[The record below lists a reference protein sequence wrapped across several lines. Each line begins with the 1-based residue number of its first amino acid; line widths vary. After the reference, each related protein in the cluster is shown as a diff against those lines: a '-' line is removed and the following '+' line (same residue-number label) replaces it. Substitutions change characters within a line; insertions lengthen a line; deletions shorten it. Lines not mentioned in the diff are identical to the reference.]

1 MRVCV
6 YAHSSLTI
14 ITFLR
19 WEIKS
24 ENERPPT
31 ERTRKHWLSAFSCCF
46 FQENSLVFSPCI
58 KWTNF
63 PFPPPVR
70 FFFNRKKKTRELFN
84 SIDSAHRTRNQ
95 PTFGK
100 VGDRRLVPYRSLV
113 QRVFLYGPY
122 FVFKICWVFFF
133 VFILS
138 VVLVVFPFPGAA

>member
-1 MRVCV
+1 MNDRQPNARGNIDFQLLVV
-6 YAHSSLTI
+6 VFFKKTLSS
-14 ITFLR
+14 FLPVL
-19 WEIKS
+19 
-24 ENERPPT
+24 NERTFHFHHP
-31 ERTRKHWLSAFSCCF
+31 CGF
-46 FQENSLVFSPCI
+46 FLIE
-58 KWTNF
+58 
-63 PFPPPVR
+63 
-70 FFFNRKKKTRELFN
+70 KKKKNRELFN

-138 VVLVVFPFPGAA
+138 AVLVVFPFPGAA